1 MYDPNP
7 PNPLAK
13 TAAEWTD
20 RSSAWSKFQ
29 PGAPSEALI
38 ITLDVVDESL
48 WSVPAPGLKAAVEDL
63 LEVIKSIRVSL
74 LRNCP
79 GDP

>member
-7 PNPLAK
+7 PNRIAK
-13 TAAEWTD
+13 VAAEWSD

-38 ITLDVVDESL
+38 ITIIVVDESL
-48 WSVPAPGLKAAVEDL
+48 WRLRATGLKAAVEDL
-63 LEVIKSIRVSL
+63 LEVIKSIR
-74 LRNCP
+74 
-79 GDP
+79 